1 MLIAL
6 LVYLTAQ
13 TLLGLW
19 LARRVCDED
28 DFLLAGRRLGPT
40 LAIASLFATWFGA
53 ESCIGAAGSIHTEGL
68 GIESVE
74 PFAYGLCLVV
84 FGAFFA
90 ARVWRTGVTT
100 VADLFGQRFGGTTA
114 TIAALLMVPTSL
126 LWAAA
131 QIRAFGHI
139 LHVHSDG
146 WFGEEGALLFAAV
159 VVVVYTGAGG
169 LLADVVTDL
178 VQGIALVLG
187 LAALTIGVLYQLE
200 DPISVV
206 VERSTAASAA
216 AHAATTPS
224 LWSVLETWSIPIM
237 GSLAA
242 QEVLSRALAARS
254 PNLARTAGVCGGG
267 LYLLIGMM
275 PVTLGLLGPSLLP
288 DLEDPEQLLPRLAAE
303 HMPPIVNVLFSGAL
317 VSAMLSTV
325 DSSLLAASSVVTR
338 NLIVR
343 DRNVDAASRLR
354 TARGVAICCGV
365 IAWLLARNGS
375 DVSSLVE
382 EASGFGSAGIFVLFV
397 IALRARWR
405 PSSQAASSCLVGGLL
420 AWCVTRYWLALETP
434 YLWSLA
440 AAAAGLL
447 LGSLLAPRT
456 TTQRR

>member
-178 VQGIALVLG
+178 VQGIAL
-187 LAALTIGVLYQLE
+187 
-200 DPISVV
+200 SVV

-375 DVSSLVE
+375 
-382 EASGFGSAGIFVLFV
+382 AYGHGHA
-397 IALRARWR
+397 
-405 PSSQAASSCLVGGLL
+405 
-420 AWCVTRYWLALETP
+420 
-434 YLWSLA
+434 LA
-440 AAAAGLL
+440 AARRGQKIALWLEVEAHQAIAAL
-447 LGSLLAPRT
+447 
-456 TTQRR
+456 